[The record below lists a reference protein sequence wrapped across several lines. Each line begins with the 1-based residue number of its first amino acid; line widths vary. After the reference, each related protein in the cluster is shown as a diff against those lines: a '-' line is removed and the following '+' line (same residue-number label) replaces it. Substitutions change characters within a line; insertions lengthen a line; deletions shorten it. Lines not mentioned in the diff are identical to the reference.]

1 MRIMPIIN
9 SSSYNVGRYN
19 PSCKGTQSL
28 IDARIAKLQKQG
40 YTLVNDG
47 TITTEDGK
55 ILCDKN
61 GHMLPG
67 YFFTKN
73 GKKGYEV
80 LVADESLDKKVPIYV
95 ERTIGDKYW
104 CISQE
109 PNSILDIKLPDS
121 TELRLRPNEIQKIMK
136 NPPIKDKD
144 ALEKAIRQAETDK
157 NNFWKILA
165 EGYKIFLDEIKIY
178 QSGIR
183 FLNVQADSQGA
194 VKFFR
199 NLGFIGGDYD
209 PNRPMNSL
217 CKKIGKIRAL

>member
-9 SSSYNVGRYN
+9 NGSYNVSRYN
-19 PSCKGTQSL
+19 PSCKGTQSQ

-47 TITTEDGK
+47 TIATEDGK
-55 ILCDKN
+55 ILCDKD

-73 GKKGYEV
+73 GKKGYEL
-80 LVADESLDKKVPIYV
+80 LVADESLNKKVSIKA

-121 TELRLRPNEIQKIMK
+121 TELRLRSNEISGIMES
-136 NPPIKDKD
+136 PSIKDKV
-144 ALEKAIRQAETDK
+144 ALEKAIQQAKTDK
-157 NNFWKILA
+157 NNFWKILS
-165 EGYKIFLDEIKIY
+165 EGYKIFLREIKIY

-194 VKFFR
+194 VEFFR
-199 NLGFIGGDYD
+199 NLGFLGGDYD
-209 PNRPMNSL
+209 PKRPMNTL
-217 CKKIGKIRAL
+217 CKKIGNIRHL